1 MNKKVIFTSCFLP
14 GEIPKMNEH
23 LRSRLSY
30 SLVSKMHTPNFRTRV
45 RILRQKAKENGY
57 IIPDEINKYLA
68 GELSENIRQLE
79 NGLMRVSAKSS
90 LLGVPIDID
99 LAESVVKHI
108 IGNSK
113 NITIDA
119 IKKIIC
125 KEFSMSMTA
134 LVSKSRKQSIV
145 RPRQLA
151 IYLSRQYTD
160 QPLQAIGKSFNR
172 YHATALHSIGTIERE
187 LNRKGPLLKQVNY
200 LCEKIE
206 SGNFQ

>member
-1 MNKKVIFTSCFLP
+1 
-14 GEIPKMNEH
+14 
-23 LRSRLSY
+23 
-30 SLVSKMHTPNFRTRV
+30 
-45 RILRQKAKENGY
+45 
-57 IIPDEINKYLA
+57 
-68 GELSENIRQLE
+68 
-79 NGLMRVSAKSS
+79 
-90 LLGVPIDID
+90 ID